1 MKKILLAIDAEN
13 MDTEVIHFAC
23 NIATLTRS
31 TLTGIFLSNYIEN
44 VPVVNMAFGMPY
56 VENVVSVEI
65 PDNTAIQQKLDEH
78 IQQFEKTC
86 AVKGV
91 RCQAHSINTKDPAR
105 SIIEESRFADMVI
118 MQATTSF
125 EKKLEEAPTGF
136 VKEVLAE
143 AECPVI
149 VAPLSLADIEQVVF
163 AYDGS
168 PSAVFAIKQFTYLF
182 PELTDKKAIVL
193 QVNKDEAL
201 PVTEKE
207 KLGKLLRMHYSGI
220 GFQVLQGKPSEALFT
235 YLLGKQNTIVVMGAF
250 GRGWLSGLLKPTTA
264 DLLLKTLPL
273 PFFITHH

>member
-1 MKKILLAIDAEN
+1 MKKILLAIDAGH

-23 NIATLTRS
+23 NIARLTHS
-31 TLTGIFLSNYIEN
+31 TLTGIFLSNYIEE
-44 VPVVNMAFGMPY
+44 VQVVNMVIGMPY
-56 VENVVSVEI
+56 IENVVTGNI
-65 PDNTAIQQKLDEH
+65 PDTALQQKQAAH

-86 AVKGV
+86 DVKGV
-91 RCQAHSINTKDPAR
+91 RCQVQCSNTKSPAR
-105 SIIEESRFADMVI
+105 TIIEESRFADVVI
-118 MQATTSF
+118 VQATVSF

-149 VAPLSLADIEQVVF
+149 VAPLSLGGIDQIVF

-168 PSAVFAIKQFTYLF
+168 PSAVFAIKQFAYLF
-182 PELTDKKAIVL
+182 PELSDKKAIVL
-193 QVNKDEAL
+193 QVNKEETM

-207 KLGKLLRMHYSGI
+207 KLGKLLRMHYSSI
-220 GFQVLQGKPSEALFT
+220 GFQVLQGKPSDELFG

-250 GRGWLSGLLKPTTA
+250 GRGWLSGLFKPATA
-264 DLLLKTLPL
+264 GLLLKTINL

>member
-1 MKKILLAIDAEN
+1 MKKILLAIDAEH

-23 NIATLTRS
+23 NIARLTHS
-31 TLTGIFLSNYIEN
+31 TLTGIFLSNYKEEVQMI
-44 VPVVNMAFGMPY
+44 NMVIGMPY
-56 VENVVSVEI
+56 VENVVI
-65 PDNTAIQQKLDEH
+65 GNLPDTILQQKQAAH

-91 RCQAHSINTKDPAR
+91 RCQVYCNNSNNPAR
-105 SIIEESRFADMVI
+105 SIIDESRFADLVI
-118 MQATTSF
+118 LQATMSF
-125 EKKLEEAPTGF
+125 EKKLEEVPTGF

-143 AECPVI
+143 AECPVL
-149 VAPLSLADIEQVVF
+149 VAPLSLADIEEVVF

-182 PELTDKKAIVL
+182 PELTDKRAIVL
-193 QVNKDEAL
+193 QVNKDETL

-220 GFQVLQGKPSEALFT
+220 GFHVLQGKPSDELFG

-250 GRGWLSGLLKPTTA
+250 GRGWLSGLFKPATA
-264 DLLLKTLPL
+264 DLLLKTLNL
-273 PFFITHH
+273 PFFITHF